1 MTSTSDLDKIKAEQ
15 EKLMPETVYVQRL
28 TRTSDGAGGWS
39 ESWQTIATT
48 KGRIAAKSGDENE
61 LGGKTTAITTY
72 LITLPSNIEFE
83 LTNTDRLQINGQQYQ
98 IVAPLNRSEKTA
110 LQVIC
115 EKL

>member
-72 LITLPSNIEFE
+72 LITLPSDTE

-98 IVAPLNRSEKTA
+98 IITPLDRSEKTA

>member
-72 LITLPSNIEFE
+72 LITLPSDTE

-98 IVAPLNRSEKTA
+98 ITTILDRSEKTA

>member
-1 MTSTSDLDKIKAEQ
+1 MTSTSDIDKIRVEQ

-48 KGRIAAKSGDENE
+48 KGRIAAKSGNENE

-72 LITLPSNIEFE
+72 LITLPSNTE
-83 LTNTDRLQINGQQYQ
+83 LEDDDRLQINGEQYQ
-98 IVAPLNRSEKTA
+98 ITAPLNRSEKTA

-115 EKL
+115 KKL

>member
-61 LGGKTTAITTY
+61 LGGKTTTITTY
-72 LITLPSNIEFE
+72 LITLPANTE

-98 IVAPLNRSEKTA
+98 IITPLDRSEKTA